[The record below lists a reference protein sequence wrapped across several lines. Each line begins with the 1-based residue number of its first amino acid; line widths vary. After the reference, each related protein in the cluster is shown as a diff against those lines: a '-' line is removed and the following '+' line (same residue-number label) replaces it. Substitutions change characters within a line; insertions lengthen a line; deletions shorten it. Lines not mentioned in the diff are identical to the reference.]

1 MHRPFRAALGA
12 LRPRALFVSSALAL
26 VLVAGA
32 CQDPFKLT
40 AQRANV
46 AISLEGWAMSGTA
59 PTLPSVL
66 IVPGFTMTRPD
77 AAGSFDLAF
86 DIDAQGRLTV
96 FPVSSVVAAIAGSRQ
111 VGFVRPTQTYD
122 AILEAPRSG
131 WTNDSSIVLV
141 AGDIFITRVSSA
153 FCQFD
158 FRQEIYA
165 KFRVDSI
172 IPAQRRYRLQA
183 LINPNCGFRSFQTG
197 VPEF

>member
-1 MHRPFRAALGA
+1 MHRPLRAALGA
-12 LRPRALFVSSALAL
+12 LRLRALSLASAFTF
-26 VLVAGA
+26 VLVASA

-40 AQRANV
+40 ASRPNV
-46 AISLEGWAMSGTA
+46 GISLEGWAISGTA

-86 DIDAQGRLTV
+86 DIDGSGRLKV
-96 FPVSSVVAAIAGSRQ
+96 LPVSAVVSAIAGTRAI
-111 VGFVRPTQTYD
+111 GFLRATRLFD
-122 AILEAPRSG
+122 EILEAPRNG
-131 WTNDSSIVLV
+131 WTNDSSLVLV
-141 AGDIFITRVSSA
+141 AGDIFMTRIASA

-172 IPAQRRYRLQA
+172 IPAERRYRLQA

>member
-12 LRPRALFVSSALAL
+12 LRLRTFTLGSVFAVVVLASA
-26 VLVAGA
+26 
-32 CQDPFKLT
+32 CEDPFKL
-40 AQRANV
+40 RASRPNV
-46 AISLEGWAMSGTA
+46 EISLEGWAISGSA

-86 DIDAQGRLTV
+86 DIDAQGRLKV
-96 FPVSSVVAAIAGSRQ
+96 LPVSSVVAAIAGSRQ
-111 VGFVRPTQTYD
+111 IGVLRSAQTYD

-131 WTNDSSIVLV
+131 WTNDSLLVLV
-141 AGDIFITRVSSA
+141 AGDIFMTRIASA

-172 IPAQRRYRLQA
+172 IPAERRYRLQA